1 MNYIKIIIFS
11 ILILFFIII
20 GVKQQIDINIM
31 KDQNQELQKQNEQLA
46 FDIEK
51 LQNELDAPMDDEYIE
66 KVASDQLGYRDPNA
80 QYFYNDL
87 PD

>member
-1 MNYIKIIIFS
+1 
-11 ILILFFIII
+11 
-20 GVKQQIDINIM
+20 M